1 MTTATKPV
9 IMVAL
14 VTFALLATVTPP
26 FTSRNAGATT
36 TTWAKTY
43 GGAGSDI
50 AYSGTPTSDGG
61 YVVAGRTSSFGAGS
75 SDAWV
80 FKLDATGAIIWQK
93 TYGGPASGR
102 AWSGLAAPGPR
113 KRTPA
118 KRWRTADSSSGPLLA
133 RLVRAGRITGF

>member
-1 MTTATKPV
+1 M
-9 IMVAL
+9 
-14 VTFALLATVTPP
+14 
-26 FTSRNAGATT
+26 

-50 AYSGTPTSDGG
+50 AYSVTPTSDGG

-93 TYGGPASGR
+93 TYGGPAYDR
-102 AWSGLAAPGPR
+102 AWSVQATPGGGFVVAGGDRLLRGGGGGGWGFPPR
-113 KRTPA
+113 
-118 KRWRTADSSSGPLLA
+118 
-133 RLVRAGRITGF
+133 